1 MEILLSDTH
10 FIVYVILINHDERWI
25 VSYIELSLHW
35 HLVNINPGNSQ
46 KL

>member
-1 MEILLSDTH
+1 MEILLRDAH
-10 FIVYVILINHDERWI
+10 FIVYVILINHDERLI
-25 VSYIELSLHW
+25 VSYIELSLLW